1 MDAHRYN
8 ITVTFTPT
16 GTAPTASVSPL
27 RATRRVGFRH
37 FALVTGNDTDPAYI
51 EQSATAEGS
60 GTLGMVWKVNGKAV
74 MARGANQIPM
84 EVKCRPTCTHV
95 QPLYLCCF
103 LNEVVVIAYVC
114 LCGFVCVVYVSGLC
128 DCMSCRARVCMGAG
142 AGVCLPFAGARRAN
156 AC

>member
-8 ITVTFTPT
+8 ITATFTPT
-16 GTAPTASVSPL
+16 DTAPTASVSPL

-60 GTLGMVWKVNGKAV
+60 GALGMVWKVNGKAV

-84 EVKCRPTCTHV
+84 EVKCRPTCTHM

-103 LNEVVVIAYVC
+103 LNGRGCGYC
-114 LCGFVCVVYVSGLC
+114 LCMLMWVCVRGLC
-128 DCMSCRARVCMGAG
+128 E
-142 AGVCLPFAGARRAN
+142 
-156 AC
+156 